1 MILVHFI
8 CNSCT
13 SRPALSAV
21 QVLKIRRPNYSDFS
35 VKAIVI
41 PYELV
46 LEFLVEKIKSQFY
59 VEICKLFN
67 KRNEMTNNNHFV
79 LFYFF
84 IYQI

>member
-1 MILVHFI
+1 MFSVFLSRVV
-8 CNSCT
+8 T
-13 SRPALSAV
+13 SHRAVCAV

-35 VKAIVI
+35 VKTMVI